1 VPGATS
7 DHPSWKCFHVDTARF
22 AAAKSSAPPP
32 TCVKVESATYGTLSR
47 KGDRASDAGSF
58 RDDEGGGGLCLD
70 APTCSGG

>member
-1 VPGATS
+1 M
-7 DHPSWKCFHVDTARF
+7 DTARF

-32 TCVKVESATYGTLSR
+32 TRVEVLSATYGTFSWKR
-47 KGDRASDAGSF
+47 DCESAGAFPDGTAASF